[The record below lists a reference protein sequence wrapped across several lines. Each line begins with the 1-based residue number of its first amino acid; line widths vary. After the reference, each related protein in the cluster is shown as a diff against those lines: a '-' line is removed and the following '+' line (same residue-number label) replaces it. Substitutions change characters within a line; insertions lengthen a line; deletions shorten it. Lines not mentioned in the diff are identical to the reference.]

1 MDFFTYFVGA
11 LTIVGF
17 ILQVVGILKK
27 IKTTRNILTLI
38 FLGMFI
44 GSLIS
49 SFNKSKIQ
57 IDVTINL
64 VLILEI
70 VFLFIA
76 LISIIISYHSDNDS
90 KKEITNLVALV
101 SFVVFMAILVFGNL
115 VKSDIDNEKNKI
127 NQQELMM
134 LSKYNLE
141 KQDFE
146 RSIGYLEILKNRFTD
161 KDIRRNKIENQIDSL
176 KLIQIN
182 LKESN

>member
-64 VLILEI
+64 LLILEI
-70 VFLFIA
+70 IFFLIT
-76 LISIIISYHSDNDS
+76 LISVIISYHSDEGG
-90 KKEITNLVALV
+90 KKEITNTV
-101 SFVVFMAILVFGNL
+101 SLISFIVFIFMLTIGNL
-115 VKSDIDNEKNKI
+115 VTSDIDNEKNKI
-127 NQQELMM
+127 NQQELIV
-134 LSKYNLE
+134 LSKYNIE
-141 KQDFE
+141 KQDIE
-146 RSIGYLEILKNRFTD
+146 RSIGYLEILKNRFNK
-161 KDIRRNKIENQIDSL
+161 KDTIRSKIENQIDSL

-182 LKESN
+182 IKGSN